1 MARVKHKKVRQL
13 LDEKRSKITDRQFFT
28 SRILAGHF
36 EDIAAAQTRR
46 YKYNRRIHV
55 YLYWDP
61 KDQNVACT
69 DNFTIRIN
77 CGHKVV
83 TKHRGRQKRYIIV
96 MALFAHELGHVLFT
110 DFLAAQTYLRF
121 LEHRKWFPDAP
132 VLKETADNRRE
143 LALWDYAFDDPGNMV
158 LVQRVAAFV
167 ENTIEDGYVE
177 ARVLNQF
184 TGVLGSSLY
193 ELRECQLENM
203 PTVEQMIE
211 EEADGSRPT
220 FSTILQILLS
230 YAKYGQIKYG
240 GTPLTDMRI
249 QTVFRLITEL
259 DAAVSVTSARER
271 WKVVS
276 LIMIRCWDQIQ
287 GIWSIASRGGM
298 RTQPPVAEARLS
310 RSCRSCSRRSRVLP
324 SLGRVIPH
332 LSPAR
337 KPVATSVRRPLPVQ
351 LLQHRRLLQ
360 LRRIPENLRMVTKPL
375 LRRPTAPPEVSRRQR
390 QRRVDVS
397 RSTRLI
403 RYLSL
408 LAVSLN
414 TIPTTSGSRMTVPLR
429 ISTGC
434 WNRWLKRPLV
444 SSWRMNGSRS

>member
-61 KDQNVACT
+61 KDPNVACT

-132 VLKETADNRRE
+132 ILKKTADNRRE
-143 LALWDYAFDDPGNMV
+143 LALWDYAFADPGNMV

-193 ELRECQLENM
+193 ELRECQLEDM

-249 QTVFRLITEL
+249 QTVFRLIPEL

-287 GIWSIASRGGM
+287 EYLEYCKQRRDEDAASGGESTAEQILQELLKKIKGSSESGEGDSTPVPGSKSCGHISAQAAARAATAAQAAHSMSTQMQPCSFRRSI
-298 RTQPPVAEARLS
+298 LS
-310 RSCRSCSRRSRVLP
+310 R
-324 SLGRVIPH
+324 
-332 LSPAR
+332 
-337 KPVATSVRRPLPVQ
+337 
-351 LLQHRRLLQ
+351 
-360 LRRIPENLRMVTKPL
+360 
-375 LRRPTAPPEVSRRQR
+375 VSR
-390 QRRVDVS
+390 
-397 RSTRLI
+397 
-403 RYLSL
+403 
-408 LAVSLN
+408 
-414 TIPTTSGSRMTVPLR
+414 
-429 ISTGC
+429 
-434 WNRWLKRPLV
+434 
-444 SSWRMNGSRS
+444 